1 MHELQVIR
9 RGLRVVAGKAGSVAA
24 ARPARRMLASRP
36 QQPPAD
42 SPFTVYF
49 GDGPAGLYQLQQWL
63 GPWERLAA
71 EVAPLTL
78 LLTDPRTARDIA
90 ARTTLPVALVPGSAS
105 FEHFLAGHGVR
116 VVFYVN
122 NNQANFTALRV
133 NGPAHVHLSHG
144 ESEKSSMVSNQ
155 LKAYDFAFVAGQASH
170 ERIMAA
176 VPRFEERH
184 LVHIGRPQLGFPG
197 TPGFPPAPGIT
208 TVLYAPTWEGD
219 SPAMAYS
226 SLKTHGARLED
237 LLADPGVRVV
247 LRPHPKT
254 GSVDPSFHRTLA
266 GLRSSLRRAN
276 AGRGAAAAHAYDTG
290 TEPLASLAAADVV
303 LADISAMAMDAVGLG
318 RPTALCVNG
327 DRPGQAPDALTLE
340 GALPAWYRHEPEDL
354 RSAVAAL
361 AAAPV
366 PAAQESFRRH
376 VFGDDGGDPCGRFLA
391 AARDLIA
398 G

>member
-9 RGLRVVAGKAGSVAA
+9 RGLRVASEKARSVAA
-24 ARPARRMLASRP
+24 GRPTRRMLAARA
-36 QQPPAD
+36 QQPPPV
-42 SPFTVYF
+42 SPFAVYF

-78 LLTDPRTARDIA
+78 LLGDPRAAREIA
-90 ARTTLPVALVPGSAS
+90 GRTTLPVVLVPGSAP
-105 FEHFLAGHGVR
+105 FERFLAEHRVR
-116 VVFYVN
+116 AVFYVN

-144 ESEKSSMVSNQ
+144 ESEKSSMASNQ
-155 LKAYDFAFVAGQASH
+155 LKAYDFAFIAGQASH
-170 ERIMAA
+170 ERILAA
-176 VPRFEERH
+176 VPRFDERQ

-197 TPGFPPAPGIT
+197 IADFPPAAGTT

-226 SLKTHGARLED
+226 SLKTHGRRLEG
-237 LLADPGVRVV
+237 LLADPGVRVI

-254 GSVDPSFHRTLA
+254 GSVDPSFHRVLA
-266 GLRSSLRRAN
+266 GLRSALQQAN
-276 AGRGAAAAHAYDTG
+276 AGRTTAPHVYDDG
-290 TEPLASLAAADVV
+290 PEPLASLAVADVV
-303 LADISAMAMDAVGLG
+303 LADVSAMAMDAVGLG
-318 RPTALCVNG
+318 RRTALCING
-327 DRPGQAPDALTLE
+327 DRPRQAPGALTLA
-340 GALPAWYRHEPEDL
+340 GALPTWYRHEPRDL
-354 RSAVAAL
+354 RSAIEAL

-366 PAAQESFRRH
+366 PAAQDAFRRH

-391 AARDLIA
+391 AARDLLA

>member
-1 MHELQVIR
+1 MDDIQVIR
-9 RGLRVVAGKAGSVAA
+9 RGLRVVAERALSVAA
-24 ARPARRMLASRP
+24 RRPTRRLLASRP
-36 QQPPAD
+36 QQPPAQ
-42 SPFTVYF
+42 SPFAVYF

-78 LLTDPRTARDIA
+78 LLGDPRAARDIA
-90 ARTTLPVALVPGSAS
+90 GRTALPVLLVPGSAQ
-105 FEHFLAGHGVR
+105 FERFIADHGVR
-116 VVFYVN
+116 AIFYVN

-155 LKAYDFAFVAGQASH
+155 LKAYDFAFIAGQASH
-170 ERIMAA
+170 ERITAG
-176 VPRFEERH
+176 VPRFDERH

-197 TPGFPPAPGIT
+197 TAGFAPAPEAT

-226 SLKTHGARLED
+226 SLKTHGRRLEG
-237 LLADPGVRVV
+237 LLADPRVRII

-254 GSVDPSFHRTLA
+254 GSIDPSFHKVLA
-266 GLRSSLRRAN
+266 ELRAALRQAN
-276 AGRGAAAAHAYDTG
+276 AGRAAAAHVYDDG
-290 TEPLASLAAADVV
+290 PEPLASMAAADVV
-303 LADISAMAMDAVGLG
+303 LADVSAMAMDAVGLG
-318 RPTALCVNG
+318 KPTALCVNG
-327 DRPGQAPDALTLE
+327 DRPEQAPGALTLE
-340 GALPAWYRHEPEDL
+340 GALPTWYRNEPEDL
-354 RSAVAAL
+354 RSAIAAL
-361 AAAPV
+361 AAALV

-391 AARDLIA
+391 AARALL
-398 G
+398 GP